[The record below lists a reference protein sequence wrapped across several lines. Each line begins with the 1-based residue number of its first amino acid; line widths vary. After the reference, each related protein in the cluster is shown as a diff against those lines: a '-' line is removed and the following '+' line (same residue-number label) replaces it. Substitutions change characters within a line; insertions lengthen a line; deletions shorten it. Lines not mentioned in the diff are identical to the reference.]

1 MAEPT
6 MTEYNVYVEGEFVE
20 TLTRAE
26 IMKKYKLND
35 KQFNNRVCGG
45 SNRGTRGYKIYF
57 GRIYCNDSKSNIPT
71 EVLEDWEETRMKI
84 LEIAKNRRKKKK
96 ERLIIKER

>member
-1 MAEPT
+1 MEPT

-26 IMKKYKLND
+26 IMEKYDLND

-45 SNRGTRGYKIYF
+45 SNKGTRRYKMYF
-57 GRIYCNDSKSNIPT
+57 ARIYTDDSKSNIPM
-71 EVLEDWEETRMKI
+71 ELLEDWERTRLAI
-84 LEIAKNRRKKKK
+84 LEKAKKKVRK
-96 ERLIIKER
+96 ERLKIE

>member
-1 MAEPT
+1 MEPT

-26 IMKKYKLND
+26 IMKKYDLND

-45 SNRGTRGYKIYF
+45 SNKGTRD
-57 GRIYCNDSKSNIPT
+57 RKS
-71 EVLEDWEETRMKI
+71 VV
-84 LEIAKNRRKKKK
+84 
-96 ERLIIKER
+96 

>member
-1 MAEPT
+1 MEPT

-26 IMKKYKLND
+26 IMKKYDLND

-45 SNRGTRGYKIYF
+45 SNKGTRRYKMYF
-57 GRIYCNDSKSNIPT
+57 ARIYTDDSKSNIPM
-71 EVLEDWEETRMKI
+71 ELLEDWERTRLAI
-84 LEIAKNRRKKKK
+84 LEKAKKKVRE
-96 ERLIIKER
+96 ERLKIE

>member
-1 MAEPT
+1 MEPT

-26 IMKKYKLND
+26 IMKKYDLND

-45 SNRGTRGYKIYF
+45 SNKGTRRYKMYF
-57 GRIYCNDSKSNIPT
+57 ARIYTDDSKSNIPI
-71 EVLEDWEETRMKI
+71 ELLEDWEGTRLAI
-84 LEIAKNRRKKKK
+84 LEKAKKKVRK
-96 ERLIIKER
+96 ERLKIE

>member
-1 MAEPT
+1 

-26 IMKKYKLND
+26 IMEKYDLND

-45 SNRGTRGYKIYF
+45 SNKGTRRYKMYF
-57 GRIYCNDSKSNIPT
+57 ARIYTDDSKSNIPM
-71 EVLEDWEETRMKI
+71 ELLEDWERTRLAI
-84 LEIAKNRRKKKK
+84 LEKAKKKVRE
-96 ERLIIKER
+96 ERLKIE

>member
-1 MAEPT
+1 MEPT

-26 IMKKYKLND
+26 IMKKYDLND

-45 SNRGTRGYKIYF
+45 SNKGTRRYKMYF
-57 GRIYCNDSKSNIPT
+57 ARIYTDDSKSNIPI
-71 EVLEDWEETRMKI
+71 ELLEDWERTRLAI
-84 LEIAKNRRKKKK
+84 LKKAKKKVRK
-96 ERLIIKER
+96 ERLKIE

>member
-1 MAEPT
+1 MEPT

-26 IMKKYKLND
+26 IMEKYDLND

-45 SNRGTRGYKIYF
+45 SNKGTRRYKMYF
-57 GRIYCNDSKSNIPT
+57 ARIYTDDAKSNIPI
-71 EVLEDWEETRMKI
+71 ELLEDWERTRLSI
-84 LEIAKNRRKKKK
+84 LEKAKKKVRK
-96 ERLIIKER
+96 ERLKIE

>member
-1 MAEPT
+1 MEPT

-26 IMKKYKLND
+26 IMKKYDLND

-45 SNRGTRGYKIYF
+45 SNKGTRRYKMYF
-57 GRIYCNDSKSNIPT
+57 ARIYTDDSKNNIPI
-71 EVLEDWEETRMKI
+71 ELLEDWERTRLAI
-84 LEIAKNRRKKKK
+84 LEKAKKKVRK
-96 ERLIIKER
+96 ERLKIE

>member
-1 MAEPT
+1 MEST

-26 IMKKYKLND
+26 IMEKYDLND

-45 SNRGTRGYKIYF
+45 SNKGTRRYKMYF
-57 GRIYCNDSKSNIPT
+57 ARIYTDDSKSNIPI
-71 EVLEDWEETRMKI
+71 ELLEDWERTRLAI
-84 LEIAKNRRKKKK
+84 LEKAKKKVRK
-96 ERLIIKER
+96 ERLKIE

>member
-26 IMKKYKLND
+26 IMKKYDLND

-45 SNRGTRGYKIYF
+45 SNKGTRRYKMYF
-57 GRIYCNDSKSNIPT
+57 ARIYTDDSKSNIPI
-71 EVLEDWEETRMKI
+71 ELLEDWERTRLAM
-84 LEIAKNRRKKKK
+84 LEKAKKKVRK
-96 ERLIIKER
+96 ERLKIE

>member
-1 MAEPT
+1 MEST

-26 IMKKYKLND
+26 IMKKYDIND

-45 SNRGTRGYKIYF
+45 SNKGTRRYKMYF
-57 GRIYCNDSKSNIPT
+57 ARIYTDDSKSNIPI
-71 EVLEDWEETRMKI
+71 ELLEDWEKTRLAI
-84 LEIAKNRRKKKK
+84 LEKAKKKVRE
-96 ERLIIKER
+96 ERLKIE

>member
-1 MAEPT
+1 MEPT

-26 IMKKYKLND
+26 IMKKYDLND

-45 SNRGTRGYKIYF
+45 SNKGTRRYKMYF
-57 GRIYCNDSKSNIPT
+57 ARIYTDDSKSNIPI
-71 EVLEDWEETRMKI
+71 ELLEDWEKTRI
-84 LEIAKNRRKKKK
+84 EIIEMVNRKRGKK
-96 ERLIIKER
+96 ERLKIE

>member
-6 MTEYNVYVEGEFVE
+6 MTEYNVYVEGEYVE

-26 IMKKYKLND
+26 IMKKYDLND

-45 SNRGTRGYKIYF
+45 SNKGTRRYKMYF
-57 GRIYCNDSKSNIPT
+57 ARIYTDDSKSNIPI
-71 EVLEDWEETRMKI
+71 ELLEDWERTRLAI
-84 LEIAKNRRKKKK
+84 LEKAKKKVRK
-96 ERLIIKER
+96 ERLKIE

>member
-1 MAEPT
+1 MEPT

-26 IMKKYKLND
+26 IMEKYDLND

-45 SNRGTRGYKIYF
+45 SNKGTRRYKMYF
-57 GRIYCNDSKSNIPT
+57 ARIYTDDSKSNIPI
-71 EVLEDWEETRMKI
+71 ELLEDWERTRLAI
-84 LEIAKNRRKKKK
+84 LEKAKKKVRK
-96 ERLIIKER
+96 ERLKIG

>member
-26 IMKKYKLND
+26 IMEKYDLND

-45 SNRGTRGYKIYF
+45 SNKGTRRYKMYF
-57 GRIYCNDSKSNIPT
+57 ARIYTDDSKSNIPI
-71 EVLEDWEETRMKI
+71 ELLEDWERTRLAI
-84 LEIAKNRRKKKK
+84 LEKAKKKVRK
-96 ERLIIKER
+96 ERLKIE

>member
-1 MAEPT
+1 MEPT

-26 IMKKYKLND
+26 IMEKYDLND

-45 SNRGTRGYKIYF
+45 SNKGTRRYKMYF
-57 GRIYCNDSKSNIPT
+57 ARIYTDDSKSNIPI
-71 EVLEDWEETRMKI
+71 ELLEDWEKTRLAI
-84 LEIAKNRRKKKK
+84 LEKAKKKVRK
-96 ERLIIKER
+96 ERLKIE

>member
-1 MAEPT
+1 MEPT

-26 IMKKYKLND
+26 IMEKYDLND

-45 SNRGTRGYKIYF
+45 SNKGTRRYKMYFAKIYTD
-57 GRIYCNDSKSNIPT
+57 DSKSNIPI
-71 EVLEDWEETRMKI
+71 ELLEDWEKTRLAI
-84 LEIAKNRRKKKK
+84 LEKAKKKVRK
-96 ERLIIKER
+96 ERLKIE

>member
-20 TLTRAE
+20 TLTRAK
-26 IMKKYKLND
+26 IMEKYDLND

-45 SNRGTRGYKIYF
+45 SNKGTRRYKMYFAKIYTD
-57 GRIYCNDSKSNIPT
+57 DSKSNIPI
-71 EVLEDWEETRMKI
+71 ELLEDWERTRLAI
-84 LEIAKNRRKKKK
+84 LEKAKKKVRK
-96 ERLIIKER
+96 ERLKIE

>member
-1 MAEPT
+1 MEPT

-26 IMKKYKLND
+26 IMKKYDLND

-45 SNRGTRGYKIYF
+45 SNKGTRRYKMYF
-57 GRIYCNDSKSNIPT
+57 ARIYTDDSKSSIPT
-71 EVLEDWEETRMKI
+71 ELLEDWERTRLAI
-84 LEIAKNRRKKKK
+84 LEKAKKKVRK
-96 ERLIIKER
+96 ERLKIE

>member
-1 MAEPT
+1 MEPT

-26 IMKKYKLND
+26 IMKKYDLND

-45 SNRGTRGYKIYF
+45 SNKGTRRYKMYF
-57 GRIYCNDSKSNIPT
+57 ARIYTDDSKSNIPI
-71 EVLEDWEETRMKI
+71 ELLEDWERTRLAM
-84 LEIAKNRRKKKK
+84 LEKAKKKVRK
-96 ERLIIKER
+96 ERLKIE

>member
-1 MAEPT
+1 MEPT

-26 IMKKYKLND
+26 IMEKYDLND

-45 SNRGTRGYKIYF
+45 SNKGTRRYKMYF
-57 GRIYCNDSKSNIPT
+57 ARIYTDDSKSNIPM
-71 EVLEDWEETRMKI
+71 ELLEDWERTRLAI
-84 LEIAKNRRKKKK
+84 LEKAKKKVRE
-96 ERLIIKER
+96 ERLKIE

>member
-1 MAEPT
+1 

-26 IMKKYKLND
+26 IMKKYDLND

-45 SNRGTRGYKIYF
+45 SNKGTRRYKMYF
-57 GRIYCNDSKSNIPT
+57 ARIYTDDSKSNIPM
-71 EVLEDWEETRMKI
+71 ELLEDWERTRLAI
-84 LEIAKNRRKKKK
+84 LERAKRKVRK
-96 ERLIIKER
+96 ERLKIG

>member
-26 IMKKYKLND
+26 IMKKYDLND

-45 SNRGTRGYKIYF
+45 SNKGTRRYKMYF
-57 GRIYCNDSKSNIPT
+57 ARIYTDDSKSNIPI
-71 EVLEDWEETRMKI
+71 ELLEDWEQTRLEI
-84 LEIAKNRRKKKK
+84 LEKAKKKVRK
-96 ERLIIKER
+96 ERLKIE

>member
-1 MAEPT
+1 MEPT

-26 IMKKYKLND
+26 IMKKYDLND

-45 SNRGTRGYKIYF
+45 SNKGTRRYKMYF
-57 GRIYCNDSKSNIPT
+57 ARIYTDDSKSNIPM
-71 EVLEDWEETRMKI
+71 ELLEDWERTRLAI
-84 LEIAKNRRKKKK
+84 LEKAKKKVRK
-96 ERLIIKER
+96 ERLKIE

>member
-1 MAEPT
+1 MEPT

-26 IMKKYKLND
+26 IMKKYALND

-45 SNRGTRGYKIYF
+45 SNKGTRRYKMYF
-57 GRIYCNDSKSNIPT
+57 ARIYTDDSKSNIPI
-71 EVLEDWEETRMKI
+71 ELLEDWERTRLAI
-84 LEIAKNRRKKKK
+84 LEKAKKKVRK
-96 ERLIIKER
+96 ERLKIE